1 MTIDEPT
8 LLYRRQFILGP
19 SFIEALVSWTRIRIT
34 DTLRLSAHPDLPVH
48 RAASGDT
55 SITLVGYMLDP
66 VRPDHDDP
74 SIVSELMGALAS
86 GGFHAVVAATEP
98 LGGRWLL
105 IVNDGVAVR
114 LFTDPMGFRQVCYTN
129 EAWRGEM
136 WCATQPELIARICGL
151 EFDDDAVAG
160 YINSAAWNAWKERP
174 WPGDTT
180 PYREI
185 SHLQP
190 NHFLQLADRA
200 SVRFWPAAPLNKCCL
215 EEAAATGASIL
226 SGLIDAAG
234 RRYPLGMALSSGWD
248 SRVLLAASRP
258 VADQIFFYSFN
269 HGRHAA
275 DTVVPQRLLAKFGL
289 KHHLINYP
297 AKMDPSFEKIYNR
310 NVPTPHENWGRAIQ
324 PLLEKLPADT
334 VVITG
339 SAAELT
345 RVRFRLEPTE
355 RLTAKKVARFT
366 FFGIAARELERNQFV
381 VAATNRWLQS
391 VGETYNVHPLDLFYW
406 EHAAGNYCA
415 YDCSEWD
422 IAQESLTPYNCRRFL
437 MTMLSVDERY
447 RSYKDP
453 IHYRMMIRN
462 LWADV
467 LSEPVNPPTSVGAWA
482 SGVTELRHRT
492 AKAAQVVL
500 GKRVAGGLKN
510 LSGLARVVRQ

>member
-19 SFIEALVSWTRIRIT
+19 SYIEAFVSWTRIRIS
-34 DTLRLSAHPDLPVH
+34 DSLKLSAHPDLPVH
-48 RAASGDT
+48 RASSGNA
-55 SITLVGYMLDP
+55 SITLVGYMLDGTQP
-66 VRPDHDDP
+66 EQDDP
-74 SIVSELMGALAS
+74 SIVAELMGALAR
-86 GGFHAVVAATEP
+86 GGFDAVVAATEP
-98 LGGRWLL
+98 LGGRWVL
-105 IVNDGVAVR
+105 IVDDGAAVR

-129 EAWRGEM
+129 ERWRGEM

-151 EFDDDAVAG
+151 EFDDDVVAG
-160 YINSAAWNAWKERP
+160 YINSAAYSAWRERA

-190 NHFLQLADRA
+190 NHFLEPTERA
-200 SVRFWPAAPLNKCCL
+200 SIRFWPAAPLKKCCL

-234 RRYPLGMALSSGWD
+234 RRYPLAMALSSGWD
-248 SRVLLAASRP
+248 SRVLLAASRL
-258 VADQIFFYSFN
+258 VADQIFFYGFN
-269 HGRHAA
+269 HGRYNA
-275 DTVVPQRLLAKFGL
+275 DTVVPQRLLARFGL
-289 KHHLINYP
+289 KHHLIKYP
-297 AKMDPSFEKIYNR
+297 AKMDPSFAKIYNR
-310 NVPTPHENWGRAIQ
+310 NFPTPHDHWGRALQ
-324 PLLEKLPADT
+324 PLLEKIPADS

-355 RLTAKKVARFT
+355 RLTAKNVARFT
-366 FFGIAARELERNQFV
+366 FFGIAARELERNPFV

-415 YDCSEWD
+415 ADLGEWD
-422 IAQESLTPYNCRRFL
+422 IVQESLTPYNCRRYL
-437 MTMLSVDERY
+437 VTMLSVDERY
-447 RSYKDP
+447 RPYKDP

-467 LSEPVNPPTSVGAWA
+467 LSEPVNPPTPPGAWA
-482 SGVTELRHRT
+482 SSVTELRHRT
-492 AKAAQVVL
+492 AKAARVVL
-500 GKRVAGGLKN
+500 GKRVAGSLKN
-510 LSGLARVVRQ
+510 LSALGRQ